1 MMRCY
6 CDTTGGA
13 EIPDTPSGEKSDVI
27 LGKRCWTLPVNQN
40 GCSHRLWTLLI

>member
-13 EIPDTPSGEKSDVI
+13 EIPTRVPRKKIGVI
-27 LGKRCWTLPVNQN
+27 LGKRCWTIPVSQN
-40 GCSHRLWTLLI
+40 GCSHRLWTLL